1 MTVYSKPTVTIFLNE
16 ENLKAIS
23 LRSRTKSYPLSLHIF
38 KRVLEILAREIR
50 QLKKIK
56 KIQIGREE
64 IKNPY
69 LQII

>member
-23 LRSRTKSYPLSLHIF
+23 LRSRTKSYPLSLYIF
-38 KRVLEILAREIR
+38 KSVLEILAREIR